1 VVQFSHVLAVLVVQT
16 SFRTV
21 VIHEAHNHVGSV
33 EFLLRINVLLECGFL
48 KETITVRMVLASRHS
63 TLYTYSGL
71 KVCESGFRSV
81 VNVNFLAPEQRNGT
95 TSLDVS
101 VQSAVALV
109 GFEEQLFGLN
119 VVRDIAVL
127 VHTTLV
133 VTSAG
138 TIDVTTRD
146 QAKVERGRAN
156 SALGYSNDY
165 HDINIPLYYIHIQ
178 SLTYSP

>member
-1 VVQFSHVLAVLVVQT
+1 
-16 SFRTV
+16 
-21 VIHEAHNHVGSV
+21 
-33 EFLLRINVLLECGFL
+33 
-48 KETITVRMVLASRHS
+48 
-63 TLYTYSGL
+63 
-71 KVCESGFRSV
+71 
-81 VNVNFLAPEQRNGT
+81 LAPEQRNGT